1 MGAEGA
7 EGAGSSS
14 GSSSSFASG
23 FAPGSASGS
32 ASAVGSAAGSAAG
45 SAVGLGAGSGSV
57 DSASMSDLRFNLGF
71 FAAGGTFSVWPGDP
85 SSRAGTAG
93 REAVGN
99 GGW

>member
-7 EGAGSSS
+7 EDAGFSS
-14 GSSSSFASG
+14 GSSSGFASG
-23 FAPGSASGS
+23 SSSGFASGSASGS
-32 ASAVGSAAGSAAG
+32 ASAVGSAAGSAVG
-45 SAVGLGAGSGSV
+45 SGAGSGSV